1 MPPRQ
6 GEPYSEMRR
15 SARIDGRWQLTHA
28 VWHNSFDVRPGC
40 PETGV
45 RDLEDVDSKTGRP
58 RFDLI
63 QHGWWDFDRAEAV
76 IAKGLRKGWSPF
88 RISEAM
94 ERARNWGRARAPVM

>member
-6 GEPYSEMRR
+6 GEPYSEMRS
-15 SARIDGRWQLTHA
+15 SAKIERWLLTHA
-28 VWHNSFDVRPGC
+28 VWYNSFEVRSGC
-40 PETGV
+40 PETGI
-45 RDLEDVDSKTGRP
+45 RDFGEVDNKTGRP

-63 QHGWWDFDRAEAV
+63 QHGWWDFARAEAV

-94 ERARNWGRARAPVM
+94 ERARNWGRQRATVL